1 MPQQYTYPGVYVEEI
16 PSGVHT
22 ITGVATSVA
31 AFIDFFKEGPMDE
44 AVRIQSMADFNRY
57 FGGLDAR
64 SAAGYAIS
72 QFFLNGGTQAY
83 VVRTAKSGTYETANI
98 EITDGSS
105 TVLTVAAAS
114 PGVWGNT
121 LRVDID
127 YKTDSPGDRFNLT
140 VTRYDSDEDD
150 AQPLSSE
157 QFLNLSMTDT
167 DTRYAEKIIN
177 HDSGLITVEVD
188 TSGSNMPMPT
198 GLSSGNHT
206 TVPTVTAGTAIKVE
220 IGGEGL
226 DVTLDLS
233 DISTFSKIRK
243 TLQAGIRAAQNSDN
257 VTPTAFAEAT
267 VELISDGTNT
277 KFRILSGRQAS
288 TYSPIEQ
295 IVITDIG
302 ADTVA
307 ADFKLS
313 SGTSNV
319 QQYPVGFGGT
329 VPTGAAMVSGDAG
342 ADGDLPEAGEIIGSS
357 SEPFTGIYALE
368 TADLFNIM
376 CIPRAADIADDSS
389 A

>member
-44 AVRIQSMADFNRY
+44 AVRIQSLADFNRY

-83 VVRTAKSGTYETANI
+83 VVRTAGGSYETANI
-98 EITDGSS
+98 EITDGSA

-127 YKTDSPGDRFNLT
+127 YNTDSPGDRFNLT
-140 VTRYDSDEDD
+140 VTRYASDEDD
-150 AQPLSSE
+150 AMPVKSE
-157 QFLNLSMTDT
+157 QFLNLSMTET
-167 DTRYAEKIIN
+167 DTRYAEKVIN
-177 HDSGLITVEVD
+177 NDSSLITVEVD
-188 TSGSNMPMPT
+188 TSGSNMPLPT
-198 GLSSGNHT
+198 GLISGNHT
-206 TVPTVTAGTAIKVE
+206 TVPTVSSGEKMNVQIGDSDPLAVVINFDGTA
-220 IGGEGL
+220 
-226 DVTLDLS
+226 
-233 DISTFSKIRK
+233 TFSKLKKAI
-243 TLQAGIRAAQNSDN
+243 QSGIRAAQNTDN

-295 IVITDIG
+295 IVVTVNG
-302 ADTVA
+302 ADTIA
-307 ADFKLS
+307 GDLLLS
-313 SGTSNV
+313 AGTPNV

-357 SEPFTGIYALE
+357 SEPFTGMYALE